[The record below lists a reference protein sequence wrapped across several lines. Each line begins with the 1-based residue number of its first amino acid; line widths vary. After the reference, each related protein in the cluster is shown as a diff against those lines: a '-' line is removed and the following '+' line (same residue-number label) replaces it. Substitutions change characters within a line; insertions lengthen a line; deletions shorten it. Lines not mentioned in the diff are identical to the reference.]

1 MRMRKK
7 SLWLLVLVISVLMVV
22 TFSQVVVA
30 EPVAKMIFIV
40 KSMDNP
46 YWDSMLKGAQ
56 EAAADLNI
64 EIEGLAPITPFSV
77 EEQLRFIEAG
87 ITKGVDAIIVVPA
100 DSRGIV
106 PGIEKANEAGIV
118 VVTPNTRATGGE
130 VVSWCGAANFDAAYE
145 IASYLITQLKDDS
158 KVIILEGTPG
168 NQTVTDRKAG
178 IDKAIKDS
186 KKNIKVLA
194 SQTAMSSRVEGMNVM
209 ENLLQQFAEI
219 DAVFCANDEM
229 ALGAIE
235 AIDAAGRLDE
245 IKLCGFDGNN
255 DAVDAINKGT
265 LVVTGNQGPDAQAYW
280 GVLAAYVAAIKNMP
294 CPKDMYIPAPL
305 ITKDNV
311 SQYLK

>member
-7 SLWLLVLVISVLMVV
+7 LLWLLVLVVSVLMVV
-22 TFSQVVVA
+22 TLSQVVVA
-30 EPVAKMIFIV
+30 EPVANMLFIV

-46 YWDSMLKGAQ
+46 FWDSMLKGAQ

-64 EIEGLAPITPFSV
+64 EIEGLAPITPYSV
-77 EEQLRFIEAG
+77 EEQLRFMEIG

-118 VVTPNTRATGGE
+118 VVTPNTRADGGE
-130 VVSWCGAANFDAAYE
+130 VVSWDGAANFDAAYE
-145 IASYLITQLKDDS
+145 VSKYLLTQLKDDC

-168 NQTVTDRKAG
+168 NQTATDRKAG
-178 IDKAIKDS
+178 IDEAIKES

-194 SQTAMSSRVEGMNVM
+194 SQTAKFSRVEGMNVM

-219 DAVFCANDEM
+219 DAVICANDEM

-235 AIDAAGRLDE
+235 AIDAAGRLDK
-245 IKLCGFDGNN
+245 IKVSGFDGNN
-255 DAVDAINKGT
+255 DAMNAINEGR
-265 LVVTGNQGPDAQAYW
+265 LVVTGNQRPDAQAYW
-280 GVLAAYVAAIKNMP
+280 GVLAAFVALKGMP
-294 CPKDMYIPAPL
+294 CPKDIYIPAPL
-305 ITKDNV
+305 VTKDNV